1 MAKRPNR
8 IKGRSVE
15 KSGDIRPRDESP
27 VSYMDEPPAFS
38 LKYIQKAYCIS
49 ECEKEDRLAFLEAM
63 LKRKETSWNTLSSC
77 DYQGLGYEKIKHG
90 LNVQVPK
97 VAAGKAIIAFRFS
110 GKKPMVGFRER
121 DIFYV
126 LWLDRDFSVYDHG

>member
-1 MAKRPNR
+1 MAKHPNR
-8 IKGRSVE
+8 IKERGVK

-38 LKYIQKAYCIS
+38 LKYIQQAYCIS
-49 ECEKEDRLAFLEAM
+49 KCDKEDQIAFLKAM
-63 LKRKETSWNTLSSC
+63 FRRKETSWSHLSSC
-77 DYQGLGYEKIKHG
+77 DRHGLGYEKINR

-97 VAAGKAIIAFRFS
+97 VAEGKAIIAFRFS

-126 LWLDRDFSVYDHG
+126 FWLDRDFSVYDHG